1 MLCIF
6 GRKSG
11 IMLKKKK
18 DSKRKDQQPT
28 ANDQQT
34 EAKLKRKKMVR
45 EKPKYNNPK
54 HWLLQNEDELT

>member
-1 MLCIF
+1 
-6 GRKSG
+6 
-11 IMLKKKK
+11 MLKKKK